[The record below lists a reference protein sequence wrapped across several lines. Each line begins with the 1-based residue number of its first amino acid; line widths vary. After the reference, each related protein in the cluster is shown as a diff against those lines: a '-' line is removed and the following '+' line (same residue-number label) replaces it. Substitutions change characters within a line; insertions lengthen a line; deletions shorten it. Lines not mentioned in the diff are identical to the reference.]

1 MRRRGTRLE
10 KSGLINRSSKPIFEI
25 PVNHSERI
33 HSRLRVNETKNR
45 KRRWVMI
52 LRFMPAKLCSL
63 FIIYRMFHIHIVSIC
78 IISPPLL
85 PLLLLFF
92 PVFNSVSRK
101 EAFYFSLFL
110 SLFLSFCLATENSL
124 ATNSIYCSCTSTN
137 SSNPSAQ
144 IERSRHRTCSRSRFR
159 SVEKRSRG
167 NSRP

>member
-1 MRRRGTRLE
+1 MRRRSTRLE

-101 EAFYFSLFL
+101 EAFYFSL